1 MDKEVKR
8 MVRIARPIKE
18 KANEIRQIIERGG
31 WDPRNYPRLDKIPD
45 KYPKNLCVVAVDT
58 GFTEPSVELTGGRL
72 VIVIKA
78 HAFFGCEPRCIG
90 GKEATALVKFLE
102 SEEGIAKPI
111 SKIVE
116 RRFIVDLLKRK
127 ELGELHVDM
136 IILDGE
142 LIPRIPPGY
151 RRRSER
157 LMMKLY
163 TRIIDLSNEMF
174 KLAFNTKTALVGVIK
189 RSYGHFLGPLINM
202 PELEL
207 NDKAIATYILK
218 PGEYIDLGYYFDII
232 DKTRGVLENLEKK
245 KVKGSIVRTLK
256 QRVEWLRKIV
266 DNVDWSG
273 HTRII
278 LYKSWVPSY
287 FSLATKVEVWPS
299 DNLPTDSILGY
310 LAASTGING
319 VPYQIDVVD
328 SMCRIPR
335 SLLLETQQQLF
346 RDLAIKLEDVKLAM
360 SIAGLTNPEK
370 MARIG
375 FK

>member
-151 RRRSER
+151 R
-157 LMMKLY
+157 
-163 TRIIDLSNEMF
+163 LS
-174 KLAFNTKTALVGVIK
+174 
-189 RSYGHFLGPLINM
+189 LIH
-202 PELEL
+202 
-207 NDKAIATYILK
+207 I
-218 PGEYIDLGYYFDII
+218 
-232 DKTRGVLENLEKK
+232 
-245 KVKGSIVRTLK
+245 
-256 QRVEWLRKIV
+256 
-266 DNVDWSG
+266 
-273 HTRII
+273 
-278 LYKSWVPSY
+278 
-287 FSLATKVEVWPS
+287 
-299 DNLPTDSILGY
+299 
-310 LAASTGING
+310 
-319 VPYQIDVVD
+319 
-328 SMCRIPR
+328 
-335 SLLLETQQQLF
+335 
-346 RDLAIKLEDVKLAM
+346 
-360 SIAGLTNPEK
+360 
-370 MARIG
+370 
-375 FK
+375 